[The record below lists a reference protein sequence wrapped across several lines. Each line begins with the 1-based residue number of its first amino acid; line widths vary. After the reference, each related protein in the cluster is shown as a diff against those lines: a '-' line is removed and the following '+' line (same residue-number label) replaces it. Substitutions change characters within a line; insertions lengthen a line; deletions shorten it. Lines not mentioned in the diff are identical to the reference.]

1 MDVIVGTA
9 GHIDHGK
16 TALVRALTGT
26 DADRLPEEKKRGIT
40 VDLGF
45 AEMSVGDVHFG
56 FVDVPGH
63 ERFVKNMLAG
73 ASGID
78 IVLLVIASDEGVM
91 PQTREHFDIC
101 RLLDIKTGLVVLT
114 KSDLVDAETL
124 ELAKLDAS
132 ELVTG
137 SFLDGAPII
146 AASSVTNDGVEELKL
161 ALVAQAR
168 ALARV
173 DSSQR
178 STTHVGSESLAANVP
193 PLLNRRLAHR
203 KHDFVARLAIDRSF
217 SMKGFGAVV
226 TGTLASGSIRE
237 GVDLELLPSGETVRV
252 RGLQTHG
259 TSVKTAMAG
268 QRVAVNLAGVDHHD
282 VTRGMVLA
290 EPGILRP
297 TQIIDAEIEVLPTAA
312 KALRTRQRVR
322 VALGTSETLAR
333 IQVLSPSAEI
343 PAGETSLAQIR
354 FETPVVAY
362 PGERFIVRSYSPQRT
377 IAGGVVID
385 ALALKHRR
393 REFESVSE
401 SLRNLLSA
409 GGDHSSTVRLLVNAA
424 GTVGLTFAEL
434 QSRTALRTEMLRSAI
449 DENVKNGSLV
459 VAGETFVR
467 TDSFNELMRSI
478 EGALGD
484 FHQKEPLAKGIS
496 REALRDALPRSV
508 SPDVFNAAITKLQSS
523 HAIVIDK
530 DTIRLAS
537 HRAEL
542 TDDEGAL
549 SAKILASYVAARLEP
564 RRLDDTLDDA
574 IAGTRF
580 SRPDARK
587 FFQLHLDSGAIVKIA
602 EEMYFAKSEI
612 DKLVSQIRAFAATTS
627 DRLIDVAKF
636 KELAGVSRK
645 YAIPLLE
652 YFDRERIT
660 RRAGDKRLIS

>member
-1 MDVIVGTA
+1 MDTIVGTA

-16 TALVRALTGT
+16 TALVRALTGI

-78 IVLLVIASDEGVM
+78 IVLLVIAADEGVM

-101 RLLDIKTGLVVLT
+101 RLLEIKTGLVVLT
-114 KSDLVDAETL
+114 KSDVVDAEIL
-124 ELAKLDAS
+124 ELAKLDAT

-146 AASSVTNDGVEELKL
+146 AASSVTSDGVEEIKK
-161 ALVAQAR
+161 ALVEVA
-168 ALARV
+168 
-173 DSSQR
+173 
-178 STTHVGSESLAANVP
+178 GSLKTANKSLRIP
-193 PLLNRRLAHR
+193 ILP
-203 KHDFVARLAIDRSF
+203 IDRSF

-226 TGTLASGSIRE
+226 TGTLASGSISE
-237 GVDLELLPSGETVRV
+237 GADLELLPFGEKVRV
-252 RGLQTHG
+252 RGLQIHG
-259 TSVKTAMAG
+259 TSAETASAG

-282 VTRGMVLA
+282 ITRGMVLA

-333 IQVLSPSAEI
+333 IQVINASAEI
-343 PAGETSLAQIR
+343 QAGEKGLAQIR
-354 FETPVVAY
+354 FESPVVAF

-385 ALALKHRR
+385 ALAAKHRR
-393 REFESVSE
+393 RVFEPICNG
-401 SLRNLLSA
+401 LRGLLSA
-409 GGDHSSTVRLLVNAA
+409 AADHSSTVRLLVEAA
-424 GTVGLTFAEL
+424 GAAGLTFAEL
-434 QSRTALRTEMLRSAI
+434 QTRTALRSDVLGSAI
-449 DENVKNGSLV
+449 DGNINNGSLV
-459 VAGETFVR
+459 VAGEAFVR
-467 TDSFNELMRSI
+467 TDVFNALTSSVET
-478 EGALGD
+478 ALGD
-484 FHQKEPLAKGIS
+484 FHKKEPLAKGVS

-508 SPDVFNAAITKLQSS
+508 SADVFSAAIIDLHSS
-523 HAIVIDK
+523 RAIVIDR
-530 DTIRLAS
+530 DSIRLAS

-542 TDDEGAL
+542 SDEETAL
-549 SAKILASYVAARLEP
+549 SGKILSSYIDARLEP
-564 RRLDDTLDDA
+564 RRLDDMLDDA
-574 IAGTRF
+574 IADTRF
-580 SRPDARK
+580 SRNDARK
-587 FFQLHLDSGAIVKIA
+587 FFQLHLDAGAIVKVT

-612 DKLVSQIRAFAATTS
+612 DNLVSQLRSFAATTG

-636 KELAGVSRK
+636 KELARVSRK

-652 YFDRERIT
+652 YFDRERVT
-660 RRAGDKRLIS
+660 RRAGDKRVIS